1 MKNKMNATLYYL
13 IFLTPNIRG
22 LEKVKEATW
31 KIIGHSDEYCA
42 SLKDRDFYE
51 RNLFGETPEEEDF
64 NSALNKLKGIILNCE
79 YDELNYDQIVV
90 ICLQTTFMKKG
101 HVIDKVI
108 KPLILEGL
116 LKKKGLVDNR
126 NFTKDSYV
134 INR

>member
-22 LEKVKEATW
+22 LEKVKEATR

-51 RNLFGETPEEEDF
+51 KNIFGETPEEEDF
-64 NSALNKLKGIILNCE
+64 NNALNKLKEIIFE
-79 YDELNYDQIVV
+79 YEYNELNYDQLLV
-90 ICLQTTFMKKG
+90 ICLQMTFMKKG

-108 KPLILEGL
+108 KPLIEEGF
-116 LKKKGLVDNR
+116 LKKKGLVAKR
-126 NFTKDSYV
+126 NFTQDSYL
-134 INR
+134 INK